1 MSDLTSQ
8 RARPQ
13 HWTSSTVARLRDTAL
28 CPVCTRRLTAGVCST
43 CGADLRGEDGVEVW
57 QHASAAA
64 EALTALQASVSRVA
78 RRSTPAPARPP
89 ARVAAAADRVGASP
103 ASPPIP
109 SPAPQL
115 PPRASTTV
123 QSVLAI
129 AGAALVGL
137 AAMIFTLLNPDLTDP
152 VARGSVLIAASLL
165 FWSGA
170 PVLMRR
176 ALRVSAESVAA
187 LALVFAGL
195 AASVLL
201 PVVAARADTWAV
213 LALVALVG
221 GSFALA
227 LGVRTRMRVWMLAG
241 SAALTLVPLL
251 ASAAVGGTLAT
262 LWGPLGTSAAALA
275 LLEAGAALER
285 RRSTVLLAERI
296 VLVGVQAVGF
306 IVLAAAAFV
315 AIVDPSPAWLAAAAA
330 VLGAGAVAGRSAPH
344 ALRRLWSV
352 AAGASVPLGLATAS
366 FALDLTVL
374 GGEPAR
380 LALVPLATVVGLLA
394 VTTTASAQG
403 RLHRRAALTG
413 ATIAVALSAAPA
425 TLFAAIGALSTLL
438 TANRMSA
445 DAIDARAGVAAIV
458 GLVVLSGGLAAQAGI
473 LRRRAGRPPRAVSV
487 LRALVWW
494 ALGLAGLGAL
504 ALTIVDP
511 GVRAAWALVLA
522 TLSAVVL
529 TGPER
534 ARRAP
539 IAQRL
544 PIVIAAHLAVLLAVS
559 LSWQSTSLA
568 VALGAAV
575 LVSLATL
582 ARTVPM
588 VARSAHLAVGYG
600 YALVLV
606 SSALSLASVEGP
618 ARLSL
623 TATVGLLGAIAATFL
638 RRIDAA
644 RWITVLL
651 VASVPFAIA
660 VGLVV
665 VERNG
670 WVALSTTTMLVLA
683 VSLLLTRRPGLGIVI
698 RVLAAALIVPS
709 IAVVLVNAGAAL
721 LVMSGS
727 PVVLPAIALVVAVA
741 LPLLPRG
748 TAVLRH
754 RGLPDAHGRAVGLA
768 VETTTLL
775 TAAIAVLLCFT
786 REAAGA
792 PTGAI
797 VLAIIA
803 IGAAGAAA
811 MRRLP
816 AYWWMFGAA
825 STASLWSL
833 WLALGV
839 TSLDAHVLPPAL
851 VAATVAVV
859 LTARGTPRPALLAG
873 ALLAAIV
880 PLLVAL
886 GASAE
891 AQPARA
897 LGLLAASVVLT
908 GLGVGIRTGALW
920 SGRLRAL
927 SAPTLL
933 AAIVAGSAGGIQA
946 ARLGLR
952 VDVVDTAL
960 PLIAV
965 VAIVAL
971 AGALTMGIAGLVLTQ
986 GRAAAV
992 RRWSLVPALTVVT
1005 AALGTAVEYDVSAP
1019 WFALTVAVQWSL
1031 MVALLVVMV
1040 VAVERSTRGT
1050 TVLPHAWVLFALA
1063 LATSIVA
1070 WSPRELLR
1078 VEAFSLPLGL
1088 MLLAAGAIAL
1098 RRASG
1103 ADPAP
1108 VHHWPLG
1115 RAGSWPLL
1123 APGLVVLVLASI
1135 LATGTDP
1142 QTWRAV
1148 LVMAIALVMILVGV
1162 RWRLAAPFVLGMLV
1176 LPLENVLAFS
1186 VQIGRG
1192 IEAMPWWI
1200 TLAVVGLVLLVIA
1213 VGSERRG
1220 SGGGAPLARLR
1231 DLA

>member
-1 MSDLTSQ
+1 MSDVTAQ
-8 RARPQ
+8 RARPV
-13 HWTSSTVARLRDTAL
+13 HWTSSTVSRLRDTAL

-43 CGADLRGEDGVEVW
+43 CGADLRGDDGVEVW
-57 QHASAAA
+57 RHASAAA
-64 EALTALQASVSRVA
+64 DALTALQASVGRVP
-78 RRSTPAPARPP
+78 RRPTPVASPPAPEP
-89 ARVAAAADRVGASP
+89 AAVDRVGASP
-103 ASPPIP
+103 T
-109 SPAPQL
+109 PAVSRQQPA
-115 PPRASTTV
+115 RASTTV

-137 AAMIFTLLNPDLTDP
+137 AAVIFTLLNPDLTDP
-152 VARGSVLIAASLL
+152 VARGSVLVVASLL
-165 FWSGA
+165 FWGGA
-170 PVLMRR
+170 PLLMRR

-201 PVVAARADTWAV
+201 PVVAARADTEAV
-213 LALVALVG
+213 LTLVALVG
-221 GSFALA
+221 GSLALA

-241 SAALTLVPLL
+241 STSLTLVPLL
-251 ASAAVGGTLAT
+251 ASAAIGGTLAT

-275 LLEAGAALER
+275 LLEAGAVLER
-285 RRSTVLLAERI
+285 RRSTVLLVERV
-296 VLVGVQAVGF
+296 VLVGLQAVGF
-306 IVLAAAAFV
+306 VALAAAAFV
-315 AIVDPSPAWLAAAAA
+315 ALADPPSAWLAAAAA
-330 VLGAGAVAGRSAPH
+330 VLGAGAVTGRSAPH
-344 ALRRLWSV
+344 TLRRLWSF
-352 AAGASVPLGLATAS
+352 AAGASVPLGFATAS
-366 FALDLTVL
+366 FALDLSAV

-380 LALVPLATVVGLLA
+380 VALVPLATVIGLLSL
-394 VTTTASAQG
+394 TATLSARG
-403 RLHRRAALTG
+403 RVRRPAALTG
-413 ATIAVALSAAPA
+413 ATSVVSLAIAPA
-425 TLFAAIGALSTLL
+425 ALLAASGALSTLL
-438 TANRMSA
+438 AADRMSD
-445 DAIDARAGVAAIV
+445 DAVGAQASVAAV
-458 GLVVLSGGLAAQAGI
+458 AALVMLSAGLATHSGI
-473 LRRRAGRPPRAVSV
+473 LSRRASRAPRAVGV
-487 LRALVWW
+487 LRALAWW
-494 ALGLAGLGAL
+494 ALALAGLGAL
-504 ALTIVDP
+504 GLTIVDP
-511 GVRAAWALVLA
+511 GARAAWALVLA

-534 ARRAP
+534 VRRAP

-559 LSWQSTSLA
+559 LSWQSTALA
-568 VALGAAV
+568 VALGVAA
-575 LVSLATL
+575 LISLATL

-588 VARSAHLAVGYG
+588 VARSAHLAVGYS

-638 RRIDAA
+638 RRVDAA
-644 RWITVLL
+644 RWITVLV

-670 WVALSTTTMLVLA
+670 WVALSTATMLVLA
-683 VSLLLTRRPGLGIVI
+683 VSLLITRRPGLGIVI

-721 LVMSGS
+721 LVLSGS
-727 PVVLPAIALVVAVA
+727 PVVLPAIALVVAVT
-741 LPLLPRG
+741 LPLLPRI
-748 TAVLRH
+748 TAALRH

-768 VETTTLL
+768 IEATTLL
-775 TAAIAVLLCFT
+775 TAAIAVLLCFA

-792 PTGAI
+792 PTAAI
-797 VLAIIA
+797 VLAIVA
-803 IGAAGAAA
+803 MGAAGAASV
-811 MRRLP
+811 RRLP

-825 STASLWSL
+825 ATASLWSL

-839 TSLDAHVLPPAL
+839 TSLEAHVLPPAL
-851 VAATVAVV
+851 VAAVVAVV
-859 LTARGTPRPALLAG
+859 LTARGAPQPALLAG

-897 LGLLAASVVLT
+897 LGLLAAAVALT
-908 GLGVGIRTGALW
+908 GLGAGIRASALG
-920 SGRLRAL
+920 SGRLRVL
-927 SAPTLL
+927 SAPTLI
-933 AAIVAGSAGGIQA
+933 AAIVAGSAGGLQA

-952 VDVVDTAL
+952 VDVVETAL

-971 AGALTMGIAGLVLTQ
+971 AGSVTMGIAGLVITQ
-986 GRAAAV
+986 SRDAAM
-992 RRWSLVPALTVVT
+992 RRWSLVPALTVAT
-1005 AALGTAVEYDVSAP
+1005 AAMGTAVEYDVSSP
-1019 WFALTVAVQWSL
+1019 WFDLTVVVLWSL
-1031 MVALLVVMV
+1031 MMALLVLMV
-1040 VAVERSTRGT
+1040 VAVDRSTRGA
-1050 TVLPHAWVLFALA
+1050 TVLPHAGVLFALA

-1070 WSPRELLR
+1070 WSPREFLR
-1078 VEAFSLPLGL
+1078 VEAFSLPLGI
-1088 MLLAAGAIAL
+1088 MLLAAGVIAL
-1098 RRASG
+1098 RSAT
-1103 ADPAP
+1103 AHDPAP
-1108 VHHWPLG
+1108 LRHWPRG
-1115 RAGSWPLL
+1115 RTGSWPLL

-1135 LATGTDP
+1135 LATATDP

-1148 LVMAIALVMILVGV
+1148 LVMAIALMMILVGV
-1162 RWRLAAPFVLGMLV
+1162 RWRLAAPFVLGILV

-1231 DLA
+1231 DLR

>member
-1 MSDLTSQ
+1 MSDVTAQ
-8 RARPQ
+8 RARPV
-13 HWTSSTVARLRDTAL
+13 HWTSSTVSRLRDTAL
-28 CPVCTRRLTAGVCST
+28 CPVCTRRLTAGVCTS
-43 CGADLRGEDGVEVW
+43 CGADLRGDDGVEVW
-57 QHASAAA
+57 QRASAAA
-64 EALTALQASVSRVA
+64 EALTTLQDSVA
-78 RRSTPAPARPP
+78 RVPRRPTPVASPTARG
-89 ARVAAAADRVGASP
+89 AAAVDRVGASP
-103 ASPPIP
+103 AP
-109 SPAPQL
+109 SLAPQQ

-137 AAMIFTLLNPDLTDP
+137 AAVIFTLLNPDLTDS
-152 VARGSVLIAASLL
+152 VARGIILLVASLL
-165 FWSGA
+165 FWGGA
-170 PVLMRR
+170 PLLMRR

-201 PVVAARADTWAV
+201 PVVAARAETWAV
-213 LALVALVG
+213 LTAAALAG
-221 GSFALA
+221 GSLALA

-241 SAALTLVPLL
+241 STALTLVPLL
-251 ASAAVGGTLAT
+251 ASAAIGGTPAT

-285 RRSTVLLAERI
+285 RRSTVLLVER
-296 VLVGVQAVGF
+296 VALVGVQVLGF
-306 IVLAAAAFV
+306 VALAAAALV
-315 AIVDPSPAWLAAAAA
+315 AIVDPTPAWLAAAAA
-330 VLGAGAVAGRSAPH
+330 VLGAGAVAGRSAPYT
-344 ALRRLWSV
+344 LRRLWSF
-352 AAGASVPLGLATAS
+352 AGGASVPVGFALAS
-366 FALDLTVL
+366 FALDLTAF
-374 GGEPAR
+374 GGDPAR
-380 LALVPLATVVGLLA
+380 LALLPLAAVIGLLA
-394 VTTTASAQG
+394 LTLTLSARG
-403 RLHRRAALTG
+403 RVHRPAALTG
-413 ATIAVALSAAPA
+413 ATSVVAASIAPAALLAASGTLSALLAADRMSDDAVSAHGSVAAVVALVILSA
-425 TLFAAIGALSTLL
+425 
-438 TANRMSA
+438 
-445 DAIDARAGVAAIV
+445 
-458 GLVVLSGGLAAQAGI
+458 GLATQAEI
-473 LRRRAGRPPRAVSV
+473 LRRRARRAPRAVGV
-487 LRALVWW
+487 LRALAWW
-494 ALGLAGLGAL
+494 ALSLGGLGALGLA
-504 ALTIVDP
+504 IVDP
-511 GVRAAWALVLA
+511 GARAAWALVLA

-534 ARRAP
+534 SRRAP
-539 IAQRL
+539 IAQRR
-544 PIVIAAHLAVLLAVS
+544 PIVIAAHLAVLLAAS
-559 LSWQSTSLA
+559 LSWQSTALA
-568 VALGAAV
+568 VGLGAAV
-575 LVSLATL
+575 LISLATL
-582 ARTVPM
+582 ARTVPI
-588 VARSAHLAVGYG
+588 VARSAHLAIGYG
-600 YALVLV
+600 YGLVLV
-606 SSALSLASVEGP
+606 SSALSLATVEGP

-638 RRIDAA
+638 RRVDAA

-670 WVALSTTTMLVLA
+670 WVALSTATMLVLA
-683 VSLLLTRRPGLGIVI
+683 VSLLITRRPGLGIVI

-727 PVVLPAIALVVAVA
+727 PVVLPAIALVVAVT
-741 LPLLPRG
+741 LPLMPRI

-768 VETTTLL
+768 IEATTLL
-775 TAAIAVLLCFT
+775 TATIAVLLCFA

-803 IGAAGAAA
+803 VGAAGAASV
-811 MRRLP
+811 RRLP

-825 STASLWSL
+825 AMASLWSL

-839 TSLDAHVLPPAL
+839 TSLEAHVLPPAL

-859 LTARGTPRPALLAG
+859 LTARGIPRPALLAG

-886 GASAE
+886 GASPE

-897 LGLLAASVVLT
+897 VGLLAASVVLT
-908 GLGVGIRTGALW
+908 GLAVSIRTGAPGI
-920 SGRLRAL
+920 GRLRAL

-933 AAIVAGSAGGIQA
+933 AAIVAGSAGGVQA

-952 VDVVDTAL
+952 VDGVDTAL

-971 AGALTMGIAGLVLTQ
+971 AGALTMGVAGVLLTQ
-986 GRAAAV
+986 RRPAAV
-992 RRWSLVPALTVVT
+992 RRWSLVPGLTVVT
-1005 AALGTAVEYDVSAP
+1005 TALGTAVEYDVSAP

-1078 VEAFSLPLGL
+1078 VEAFSVPLGL

-1135 LATGTDP
+1135 LATATDP